1 MLLISPM
8 RKSVASGA
16 ESGSGA
22 LVFAFDPDATPTVQ
36 AELVQRLFGLSEA
49 EAYLAVALCGGR
61 SLEEASVARG
71 TTLNTVRSQLK
82 SIFGK
87 TGTHRQAD
95 LVSVLLASPAYFLS
109 RQSAVTLPSGPDGD

>member
-1 MLLISPM
+1 M
-8 RKSVASGA
+8 AS
-16 ESGSGA
+16 
-22 LVFAFDPDATPTVQ
+22 
-36 AELVQRLFGLSEA
+36 
-49 EAYLAVALCGGR
+49 LAVALCGGR
-61 SLEEASVARG
+61 SLEEASRERG

-109 RQSAVTLPSGPDGD
+109 PQTAVTLPSGPGGG